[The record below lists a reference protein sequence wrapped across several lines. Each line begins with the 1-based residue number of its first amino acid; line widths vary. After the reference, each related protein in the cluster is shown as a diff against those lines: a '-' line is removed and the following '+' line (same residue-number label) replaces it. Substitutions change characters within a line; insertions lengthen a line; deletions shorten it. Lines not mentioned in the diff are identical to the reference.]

1 MLKLTKHITLTPW
14 IRLPGQTLAK
24 SRMSSAS
31 FPSANSEEKKP
42 GTPFEKKLAEAKE
55 KLKWRTPYNERET
68 EWYTKF
74 KVFAPEKNED
84 VDMIAYLQT
93 PFDLTLKGR
102 RERKE
107 RSRIELEK
115 AMQQFVPERHRILGN
130 DLAAAH
136 FLVHRG
142 GSVKYALF
150 LVIIISIYVYLN
162 IVFDSLDL

>member
-1 MLKLTKHITLTPW
+1 
-14 IRLPGQTLAK
+14 
-24 SRMSSAS
+24 MSSAS
-31 FPSANSEEKKP
+31 FPSANSEVKKP
-42 GTPFEKKLAEAKE
+42 ETPFEIKLAEAKE
-55 KLKWRTPYNERET
+55 KLKWRTPFNEREN

-107 RSRIELEK
+107 RKRVALEK
-115 AMQQFVPERHRILGN
+115 AMQQFVPDRHKILGN

-136 FLVHRG
+136 FLVYRG
-142 GSVKYALF
+142 GSVK
-150 LVIIISIYVYLN
+150 
-162 IVFDSLDL
+162 

>member
-1 MLKLTKHITLTPW
+1 
-14 IRLPGQTLAK
+14 
-24 SRMSSAS
+24 MSSAG
-31 FPSANSEEKKP
+31 FPTPSSEEVKP
-42 GTPFEKKLAEAKE
+42 QTPFQIKLAAAKE
-55 KLKWRTPYNERET
+55 KLKWRTPFNERET

-102 RERKE
+102 RERNE
-107 RSRIELEK
+107 RKRVALEK
-115 AMQQFVPERHRILGN
+115 AMQQFVPERHQILGN

-142 GSVKYALF
+142 GSVKY
-150 LVIIISIYVYLN
+150 VY
-162 IVFDSLDL
+162 I

>member
-1 MLKLTKHITLTPW
+1 MLKFTSRYSLAAWHF
-14 IRLPGQTLAK
+14 RLPNQIVVK
-24 SRMSSAS
+24 SRMSSSAS
-31 FPSANSEEKKP
+31 FPSASSNEKKP
-42 GTPFEKKLAEAKE
+42 QTPFEIKLAAAKE
-55 KLKWRTPYNERET
+55 KLKWRTPYNERDS

-102 RERKE
+102 RARKE
-107 RSRIELEK
+107 RARIALEK
-115 AMQQFVPERHRILGN
+115 GMQQFVPERHKILGN

-142 GSVKYALF
+142 GSVKYEL
-150 LVIIISIYVYLN
+150 LIN
-162 IVFDSLDL
+162 EK